1 MYGCL
6 KGRTLEELAEVW
18 TSWSAI
24 VRHSEHAVT
33 WVEVKANITG
43 EVMSPLQ
50 NRPWKIHQMALMLME
65 SDKQSQRPFFRTS
78 DFDAEGINEF
88 GPPIMVE
95 LREMGNIVR
104 QANTGV

>member
-1 MYGCL
+1 M
-6 KGRTLEELAEVW
+6 
-18 TSWSAI
+18 
-24 VRHSEHAVT
+24 
-33 WVEVKANITG
+33 
-43 EVMSPLQ
+43 
-50 NRPWKIHQMALMLME
+50 
-65 SDKQSQRPFFRTS
+65 SQRPFFRTS